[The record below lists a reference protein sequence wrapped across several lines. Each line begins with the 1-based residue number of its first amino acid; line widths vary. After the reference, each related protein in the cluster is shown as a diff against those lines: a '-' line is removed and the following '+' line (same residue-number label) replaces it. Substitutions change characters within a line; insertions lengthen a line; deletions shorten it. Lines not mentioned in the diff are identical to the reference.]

1 MDYNEKEVN
10 KLAKKI
16 TDYIGKQF
24 AKTENLGIANQF
36 IAFADVYCAILTL
49 FFCCLNDEEGVRE
62 LKDIMHEQEES
73 AVNISKIINRE
84 SKKLN

>member
-1 MDYNEKEVN
+1 MNYNEKEVN

-24 AKTENLGIANQF
+24 AKTENLGVANQF
-36 IAFADVYCAILTL
+36 IAFADVYCATLTL
-49 FFCCLNDEEGVRE
+49 FFCSLNDEEGIRG
-62 LKDIMHEQEES
+62 LIDIMHEQEES
-73 AVNISKIINRE
+73 AVNISKIINWE